1 MASFLHVLGHINAT
15 QGSFYRHTWD
25 FFFRTYA
32 VSLFIAQIMKVACI
46 VNPNAG
52 SLISSVRMAGGCLK
66 LKVFFISGKQKISL
80 KTVPGR
86 TVPAT
91 RLLGTTSPSPFWG
104 GKSMNRDRAVI
115 SVFRLLFLRS
125 DRVGLSWALNSL
137 QIVGRRRFV
146 LMFL

>member
-46 VNPNAG
+46 VNPNAS

-66 LKVFFISGKQKISL
+66 LKVFFNLRQAEDFFKDCAWQNSACNKIAWNHKSVTVLRWQKHE
-80 KTVPGR
+80 
-86 TVPAT
+86 
-91 RLLGTTSPSPFWG
+91 
-104 GKSMNRDRAVI
+104 
-115 SVFRLLFLRS
+115 
-125 DRVGLSWALNSL
+125 
-137 QIVGRRRFV
+137 
-146 LMFL
+146 